1 MKIERSIEHFAVVWR
16 GLAVRA
22 LVARVLQLVIPMLLA
37 MLAGVT
43 EAKELDPAFASHV
56 TDSAH
61 VMGAQ
66 AAAVDSKLKAFEAAT
81 GHQVF
86 VLTVQT
92 TGSQSIDEYAVEVF
106 QKWKIGRARIDD
118 GVLFVVAVADR
129 KMRIEVGYGLEGTLT
144 DAQCSRIIHEV
155 VVPRFAHG
163 EYAVGIEAGV
173 DSILRTLAPPSALT
187 VPNDNSPDVKSSDP
201 SASERDGRTGWD
213 AVVAVAVVMMLF
225 VFVSSICSGFV
236 GLFIIGMIALVLS
249 NTQIAAAIVAI
260 WLCGRWFLIAKNVR
274 EYHLARST
282 NHFLTWLWVFFAP
295 GSGRPLAKGEK
306 RFFTFSFSFDTSGSS
321 DSSSSDDSDCGGGG
335 GGRSGGA
342 GASGGW

>member
-1 MKIERSIEHFAVVWR
+1 MKIERSIKYFAVVWR
-16 GLAVRA
+16 GLAVQA
-22 LVARVLQLVIPMLLA
+22 LVARVLQLAIPALLA
-37 MLAGVT
+37 TLAVVT
-43 EAKELDPAFASHV
+43 EAKELDPVFTSHV

-61 VMGAQ
+61 VMGAE
-66 AAAVDSKLKAFEAAT
+66 AAAIDSKLKAFEAAT

-106 QKWKIGRARIDD
+106 QKWKIGRAKTDD
-118 GVLFVVAVADR
+118 GVLFVIAVADR

-155 VVPRFAHG
+155 VVPRFAHR
-163 EYAVGIEAGV
+163 EYDVGIGAGV
-173 DSILRTLAPPSALT
+173 DSILRTLAPPPALE
-187 VPNDNSPDVKSSDP
+187 VPNDNSPDVKSSDAP
-201 SASERDGRTGWD
+201 APQQHGRTGWD
-213 AVVAVAVVMMLF
+213 PAVAAGVAIMLF
-225 VFVSSICSGFV
+225 IFVGSFWSGFL
-236 GLFIIGMIALVLS
+236 GLFVIGMIALALS
-249 NTQIAAAIVAI
+249 NRQLAAAIIAT
-260 WLCGRWFLIAKNVR
+260 WLCGRWFVIAKNVR

-282 NHFLTWLWVFFAP
+282 NHFFTWLGVFFTP
-295 GSGRPLAKGEK
+295 GSGRPRAKGEK
-306 RFFTFSFSFDTSGSS
+306 SFFTYSFSFDTSGSS

>member
-22 LVARVLQLVIPMLLA
+22 LVARVLQLVIPALLA
-37 MLAGVT
+37 TLAGGT
-43 EAKELDPAFASHV
+43 EAKALDPAFTSHV

-66 AAAVDSKLKAFEAAT
+66 AAAVDSKLKAFETAT

-118 GVLFVVAVADR
+118 GVMFVIAVADR

-163 EYAVGIEAGV
+163 EYDVGIEAGV
-173 DSILRTLAPPSALT
+173 DSILRTLAPPSALE
-187 VPNDNSPDVKSSDP
+187 VPKDNSPDVKSLDAPAPKQHRATGGDP
-201 SASERDGRTGWD
+201 
-213 AVVAVAVVMMLF
+213 AVAAAVAIMLF
-225 VFVSSICSGFV
+225 IFVGSVWSGFA
-236 GLFIIGMIALVLS
+236 GLFVIGLFALVLS
-249 NTQIAAAIVAI
+249 NRQLAAAIIAT
-260 WLCGRWFLIAKNVR
+260 WLCGRWFLIAKNVK

-282 NHFLTWLWVFFAP
+282 NHFLTWLCVFFTP